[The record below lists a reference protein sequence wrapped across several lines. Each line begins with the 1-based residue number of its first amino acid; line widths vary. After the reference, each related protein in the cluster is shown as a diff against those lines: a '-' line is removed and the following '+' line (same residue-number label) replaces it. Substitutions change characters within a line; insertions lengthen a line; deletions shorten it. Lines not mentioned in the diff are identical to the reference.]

1 MKNNIQKILY
11 YIFLLFLFSANAYG
25 NQEFIFNITEVEIKE
40 EGNKFIG
47 LNKGT
52 ATSNDGIIINANTFE
67 YIKNSNILNAKGDVE
82 IIDTVKNYIIYG
94 DDVTYFKN
102 EEIILTKG
110 NAKAIDNKGSQIYAN
125 TFEYKKN
132 LNILNAKGDVE
143 IIDTVKNYIIYADDV
158 TYFKNQEKIITIGDT
173 KAIIE
178 SKYNFKSKNVTLLRN
193 KMELSSSE
201 NTNIKD
207 DKLQVYSLSNFKY
220 LINDEKLRGENVIII
235 TNYNLPNSDKF
246 YFSNGNFNLR
256 NNSFLAKN
264 TEITIH
270 KNIFDDPENDPRIYG
285 VSSSGNEQKTIIN
298 KGVFTSCKKT
308 DKKSPW
314 CIKADKITHDKEKK
328 QLLYDKATLKIY
340 DIPVLYFPKFFHPDP
355 TVKRQSG
362 FLKPQISNSDNLGTS
377 FNTPYFYAISESRDF
392 TFKPT
397 FFDDDKL
404 SLFNEYRIRTKKSSL
419 DVDFGINFN
428 YQSNLEKKKKNFYHL
443 FADFKHDLKWENFN
457 SSSIES
463 KIQRVNNDTYL
474 KLYDSIIQT
483 PLKPNNKNQLENNLI
498 LKMETDSKDL
508 EAGINIFEDLNK
520 TNSDRYQF
528 VLPYYNFYSDFNTD
542 KIQSGYLE
550 FSSIGKNN
558 LINTNNLQT
567 KIIND
572 LNFKSY
578 DFISRHGFS
587 NNYGMYLKNLNTSA
601 KNDSTYKSSP
611 QAEVKTLFE
620 FQSKFPLEKKLKNY
634 NETLTPRISFKISPQ
649 SMSDFSETDRNI
661 NVNNIFETNRLGI
674 NETYESGRSLTIG
687 ADYKRQFMDG
697 SNKYIEFRI
706 GSSFRDKEE
715 SNIPKSSTLN
725 RKSSNIFGSFINN
738 YFSNPNVDE
747 DIIDK
752 NSLYSTMKYDFAVD
766 NDLKSIEYSS
776 LNLGFQINNFETNF
790 IFIEKNGEM
799 GDVNTIENTTS
810 YEFSDNNFISLNTRR
825 NRKIDLTEYYD
836 LIYEYKNDCLTAGLK
851 YKKTFYQDRDLKP
864 REDLMLTL
872 TIIPLTTYEQEID
885 QSFYR
890 D

>member
-498 LKMETDSKDL
+498 LKMATDTKDL
-508 EAGINIFEDLNK
+508 EAGINIYEDLNK
-520 TNSDRYQF
+520 RNSDRYQF

-542 KIQSGYLE
+542 KIQSGFFN
-550 FSSIGKNN
+550 FSSVGKNN

-578 DFISRHGFS
+578 NFISKYGFS
-587 NNYGMYLKNLNTSA
+587 NNYNIYLYIQKRFLFWVSRFCN
-601 KNDSTYKSSP
+601 SP
-611 QAEVKTLFE
+611 
-620 FQSKFPLEKKLKNY
+620 
-634 NETLTPRISFKISPQ
+634 IHICC
-649 SMSDFSETDRNI
+649 I
-661 NVNNIFETNRLGI
+661 
-674 NETYESGRSLTIG
+674 
-687 ADYKRQFMDG
+687 
-697 SNKYIEFRI
+697 
-706 GSSFRDKEE
+706 
-715 SNIPKSSTLN
+715 
-725 RKSSNIFGSFINN
+725 
-738 YFSNPNVDE
+738 
-747 DIIDK
+747 
-752 NSLYSTMKYDFAVD
+752 
-766 NDLKSIEYSS
+766 
-776 LNLGFQINNFETNF
+776 
-790 IFIEKNGEM
+790 
-799 GDVNTIENTTS
+799 
-810 YEFSDNNFISLNTRR
+810 YEFIPFRNWKIKNELNF
-825 NRKIDLTEYYD
+825 
-836 LIYEYKNDCLTAGLK
+836 
-851 YKKTFYQDRDLKP
+851 FW
-864 REDLMLTL
+864 
-872 TIIPLTTYEQEID
+872 
-885 QSFYR
+885 
-890 D
+890 

>member
-1 MKNNIQKILY
+1 MKNNIQRILC
-11 YIFLLFLFSANAYG
+11 YIFLLFLFLANAYG
-25 NQEFIFNITEVEIKE
+25 NQEFNFNVTEVEIKE

-67 YIKNSNILNAKGDVE
+67 YIKNLNVLNAKGDVE
-82 IIDTVKNYIIYG
+82 IIDTVKDYIIYT
-94 DDVTYFKN
+94 DDVTYFKS
-102 EEIILTKG
+102 EER
-110 NAKAIDNKGSQIYAN
+110 
-125 TFEYKKN
+125 
-132 LNILNAKGDVE
+132 
-143 IIDTVKNYIIYADDV
+143 
-158 TYFKNQEKIITIGDT
+158 IITKGDT

-178 SKYNFKSKNVTLLRN
+178 SKYNFKSKNVILLRN

-201 NTNIKD
+201 NTIIKD
-207 DKLQVYSLSNFKY
+207 NKSQFYNLSNFKY
-220 LINDEKLRGENVIII
+220 LINDKKLRGENVIII

-246 YFSNGNFNLR
+246 YFSNGNFNL
-256 NNSFLAKN
+256 NDNSFLAKN

-270 KNIFDDPENDPRIYG
+270 KNIFDNDDNDPRIYG
-285 VSSSGNEQKTIIN
+285 VSSSGNEQETIIN

-328 QLLYDKATLKIY
+328 QLLYDRATLKIY

-362 FLKPQISNSDNLGTS
+362 FLKPQINNSDNLGTS
-377 FNTPYFYAISESRDF
+377 LNTPYFYAISESKDF

-404 SLFNEYRIRTKKSSL
+404 SLLNEYRIRTKKSSL
-419 DVDFGINFN
+419 DVDFGISFN
-428 YQSNLEKKKKNFYHL
+428 YQSNLEEKKKNFHHL
-443 FADFKHDLKWENFN
+443 FADFKHDLGWENFN
-457 SSSIES
+457 SSIVES
-463 KIQRVNNDTYL
+463 QIQRVNNDAYL

-483 PLKPNNKNQLENNLI
+483 PLKPNNKNQLENNLTFKI
-498 LKMETDSKDL
+498 STETKDF
-508 EAGINIFEDLNK
+508 ETGINIFEDLNK
-520 TNSDRYQF
+520 KNSDRYQF
-528 VLPYYNFYSDFNTD
+528 VLPYYNFYSDFNVD
-542 KIQSGYLE
+542 NIQSGYFK

-578 DFISRHGFS
+578 DFISKNGFS
-587 NNYGMYLKNLNTSA
+587 NNYGIYLKNLNTTA
-601 KNDSTYKSSP
+601 KNDPIFKSSP
-611 QAEVKTLFE
+611 QAEIKSLFE
-620 FQSKFPLEKKLKNY
+620 IQSKFPLEKRLINY
-634 NETLTPRISFKISPQ
+634 NETLTPKISLKISPQ
-649 SMSDFSETDRNI
+649 SMSDFSGTNRDINI
-661 NVNNIFETNRLGI
+661 NNIFQTNRLGI
-674 NETYESGRSLTIG
+674 NETYESGRSLTFG
-687 ADYKRQFMDG
+687 ADYKRQFMDD

-715 SNIPKSSTLN
+715 LNIPKSSTLN

-738 YFSNPNVDE
+738 YFSTPNVDE
-747 DIIDK
+747 DVVDK

-766 NDLKSIEYSS
+766 NDFKSIEYSS
-776 LNLGFQINNFETNF
+776 LDLGFQINNFETNF

-810 YEFSDNNFISLNTRR
+810 YEFSDNNFISFNTRR

-836 LIYEYKNDCLTAGLK
+836 LIYEYKNDCLTAGIK
-851 YKKTFYQDRDLKP
+851 YKKTYYQDGDLKP

-872 TIIPLTTYEQEID
+872 TIIPLTTYEQEVD